1 MLCRL
6 LAIAAITAAVSGCS
20 TLDPEAMTASVVTA
34 KAVERGKG
42 ASQITDSFTFEGP
55 IYVFAALTWDPNL
68 RGGRKVFEVRW
79 FNEDRLVSTQTSPTV
94 RLQGPPYYVYFST
107 SGLALGAGNCHV
119 EVYVDG
125 VLLKSKAFA
134 VSAT

>member
-1 MLCRL
+1 MICRL
-6 LAIAAITAAVSGCS
+6 LAVAAITAAVAGCA

-34 KAVERGKG
+34 KTVERGKG

-55 IYVFAALTWDPNL
+55 IFVFAALTWDPNIN
-68 RGGRKVFEVRW
+68 GGRKVFEARW

-94 RLQGPPYYVYFST
+94 RLKSPPYFVYFST

-119 EVYVDG
+119 EIYVDG
-125 VLLKSKAFA
+125 VLLKSKQFA
-134 VSAT
+134 VSTT